1 MNPSGYKTV
10 TSGPRTHGRAIV
22 NMEAPLELGIQV
34 PMIDSKFLTSY
45 RLLNTTGTALDATLI
60 PTAQTMGEEIADRY
74 IYNFDEYLV
83 ASAYLGPSSYP
94 GYRESYDIRPVRWL
108 NANTLA
114 AGLDI
119 NADGSSMRVPLSS
132 GDKIICARRPQGM
145 VEVGTIPDG
154 SEGSNN
160 EDLSDQLYS
169 VFTIRKPKILNVND
183 HTNTMLGHFPELH
196 TRYLIFPTTAQ
207 GTINPILPYRFS
219 FYYRIKNEMRVT
231 LFVDYFT
238 NIGTNVGRKTY
249 SEVTLSGSATEDT
262 DFAFLDFMISGIP
275 RSVRRLRIGLKME
288 TPGPSSIIEIAYPIL
303 EHALANSPTA
313 TMYLPEHPSML
324 SYKDVHS
331 SQLRT
336 SFVGTNYPFDTTR
349 LFFGHTGRKLF
360 DVNAAYS
367 LADSNTLNELRIME
381 NMNERGS
388 TIVLRPQHHD
398 LPPVLLGNLQVNNS
412 MPMYDYHYNDL
423 TLKFMETD

>member
-22 NMEAPLELGIQV
+22 NMEAPLELGIEV

-60 PTAQTMGEEIADRY
+60 PITQTIGKEITDRY
-74 IYNFDEYLV
+74 IYDFDEFLV
-83 ASAYLGPSSYP
+83 AAAYLGPSSQP
-94 GYRESYDIRPVRWL
+94 GYRESYDIRPIRRL
-108 NANTLA
+108 NASTLE

-119 NADGSSMRVPLSS
+119 NADGSSMRIPLAD
-132 GDKIICARRPQGM
+132 GDKIICARRPQGV
-145 VEVGTIPDG
+145 VETGIRPG
-154 SEGSNN
+154 EGEN
-160 EDLSDQLYS
+160 EDLPAQLDS
-169 VFTIRKPKILNVND
+169 LFTIRRPKILNVND
-183 HTNTMLGHFPELH
+183 HTNTMLGHFPEIH
-196 TRYLIFPTTAQ
+196 SRYLAFPITAQ

-219 FYYRIKNEMRVT
+219 FYYRIKNEMKIT
-231 LFVDYFT
+231 LYVDYFT
-238 NIGTNVGRKTY
+238 NIGTLVGGKTY
-249 SEVTLSGSATEDT
+249 SEITLAGSATEDT
-262 DFAFLDFMISGIP
+262 DFTFLHYMISGMP
-275 RSVRRLRIGLKME
+275 RSTRRIRVVLRME

-331 SQLRT
+331 SELRT

-367 LADSNTLNELRIME
+367 LADSNMLNELRIME
-381 NMNERGS
+381 NMNERGA
-388 TIVLRPQHHD
+388 TIVLRPQHND
-398 LPPVLLGNLQVNNS
+398 LPPVLLGNLQINNS
-412 MPMYDYHYNDL
+412 MPLYDYHYNDL
-423 TLKFMETD
+423 TLKFMETN